1 MIRGIDKGFLPV
13 TAEEIEILGW
23 KAPDFLLI
31 SGDAYVDHPS
41 FGHAVISRVLES
53 AGYKVAI
60 LPQPDWRSTKD
71 FLKLG
76 RPRLAVLISGG
87 NIDSMVNH
95 YTAAKK
101 KRSADVY
108 SPGGRRDMRP
118 DRCTI
123 VYTNRVREA
132 FGDVPVIIGGI
143 EASLRRFA
151 HYDYWDNKVRRSI
164 LFDSRADIITYGMGE
179 RQTVAVADALNAG
192 IDIKDITWI
201 DGTAVKA
208 DTAPKDALILP
219 SYEEISKDKKAYA
232 DATREEFLNQD
243 PVRGRILAQA
253 HGDKY
258 LVQNKPQMPLTSAE
272 LDSVYELPYTR
283 EYHPMYEADGGIP
296 ALKEVKF
303 SITSARGC
311 YGNCNFCSLAFHQ
324 GRIVQSRS
332 HESIIKEARAMTE
345 KPDFKGYIHD
355 VGGPSANF
363 RFPACDKQLKSGAC
377 KDKQCLFPAPC
388 KNMTV
393 SHKDYAELLK
403 KLRSL
408 PGIKQ
413 VFIRSG
419 IRYDYLLAD
428 KDETFFYDLCRYHIS
443 GQLKVA
449 PEHVSDN
456 VLHFMGKPKAA
467 VYEKFAEKFYK
478 ITKNVGKEQY
488 LVPYLMSSHPG
499 STLADAVKLALFL
512 KKHHMHPQ
520 QVQDFY
526 PTPATVS
533 TAMFYTGIDPMTMK
547 EVYVPKSPEEKAMQ
561 RALLQFDKQENY
573 NTVLK
578 ALQKAGRE
586 DLIGFSEDALIKP
599 GRNTNVSKNI
609 RRRGSGETYKRGA
622 CRGSQS
628 NQRNKRG
635 KTGSGGFNSGR
646 R

>member
-1 MIRGIDKGFLPV
+1 MIRGIDCGFLPV
-13 TAEEIEILGW
+13 SAEEMKILGW
-23 KAPDFLLI
+23 DAYDFLLV

-41 FGHAVISRVLES
+41 FGHAVISRVLTA

-60 LPQPDWRSTKD
+60 LPQPGWHSTDD

-76 RPRLAVLISGG
+76 RPRLGVMISGG

-101 KRSADVY
+101 KRSGDVY
-108 SPGGRRDMRP
+108 SPGGKKGFRP

-123 VYTNRVREA
+123 VYTNLVRQA
-132 FGDVPVIIGGI
+132 FGDIPVVIGGI

-164 LFDSRADIITYGMGE
+164 LFDSRADIIAYGMGE
-179 RQTVAVADALNAG
+179 KQIVAIADSLNAG
-192 IDIKDITWI
+192 IDVKDISWI
-201 DGTAVKA
+201 EGTAVKA
-208 DTAPKDALILP
+208 DAPPEDAYILP
-219 SYEEISKDKKAYA
+219 SFEKICEDKRAYA
-232 DATREEFLNQD
+232 EATREEFLNQD
-243 PVRGRILAQA
+243 PVRGKVLAQA

-258 LVQNKPQMPLTSAE
+258 LIQNKPQMPLTSDE
-272 LDSVYELPYTR
+272 LDRVYELPYVR
-283 EYHPMYEADGGIP
+283 EYHPMYESEGGIP

-324 GRIVQSRS
+324 GRIVTSRS
-332 HESIIKEARAMTE
+332 HKSIIKEAIAMTE
-345 KPDFKGYIHD
+345 NPDFKGYIHD

-363 RFPACDKQLKSGAC
+363 RFPACDKQLKAGAC

-388 KNMTV
+388 KNMKI
-393 SHKDYAELLK
+393 SHRDYAELLK

-408 PGIKQ
+408 PKIKQ
-413 VFIRSG
+413 VFVRSG

-428 KDETFFYDLCRYHIS
+428 RDEAFFYDLCKYHIS

-456 VLHFMGKPKAA
+456 VLYYMGKPKAA
-467 VYEKFAEKFYK
+467 VYERFAEKFYK
-478 ITKNVGKEQY
+478 ITERVGKEQY

-499 STLADAVKLALFL
+499 STLRDAIKLAQFL

-533 TAMFYTGIDPMTMK
+533 TAMFYTGLDPMTMK
-547 EVYVPKSPEEKAMQ
+547 EVYVPKSPGEKAMQ
-561 RALLQFDKQENY
+561 RALLQFDKPENY
-573 NTVLK
+573 NLVLR

-586 DLIGFSEDALIKP
+586 DLIGFSENALIKP
-599 GRNTNVSKNI
+599 RRNKDVSKNI
-609 RRRGSGETYKRGA
+609 RRQGGSEKDKGRA
-622 CRGSQS
+622 RRGSQK
-628 NQRNKRG
+628 NQGRDGRKA
-635 KTGSGGFNSGR
+635 GSGGSYSR
-646 R
+646 RG

>member
-1 MIRGIDKGFLPV
+1 MTRGIDRGFLPV
-13 TAEEIEILGW
+13 SAEEMKILGW
-23 KAPDFLLI
+23 DTYDFLLI

-53 AGYKVAI
+53 AGYKVAV
-60 LPQPDWRSTKD
+60 LPQPDWHSTDDLMK
-71 FLKLG
+71 FPP
-76 RPRLAVLISGG
+76 PRLGVMISGG

-101 KRSADVY
+101 KRSGDVY
-108 SPGGRRDMRP
+108 SPGGRGKMRP

-123 VYTNRVREA
+123 VYTNLARQA
-132 FGDVPVIIGGI
+132 FGSIPVIIGGI

-164 LFDSRADIITYGMGE
+164 LFDSRADIIAYGMGE
-179 RQTVAVADALNAG
+179 RQIVAIADALNAG
-192 IDIKDITWI
+192 IAVKDITWI

-208 DTAPKDALILP
+208 DTPPDDAYILP
-219 SYEEISKDKKAYA
+219 SFEKICEDKRAYA
-232 DATREEFLNQD
+232 EATREEFLNQD
-243 PVRGRILAQA
+243 PVRGKTLAQA
-253 HGDKY
+253 HGDKF
-258 LVQNKPQMPLTSAE
+258 LIQNKPQMPLTREE

-283 EYHPMYEADGGIP
+283 DYHPMYEAEGGIP

-324 GRIVQSRS
+324 GRIVTSRS
-332 HESIIKEARAMTE
+332 HESIINEAVKMTE
-345 KPDFKGYIHD
+345 HPDFKGYIHD

-363 RFPACDKQLKSGAC
+363 RFPACDKQLKTGAC
-377 KDKQCLFPAPC
+377 RERQCLFPTPC
-388 KNMTV
+388 KNMKI
-393 SHKDYAELLK
+393 SHKDYAELLA
-403 KLRSL
+403 KLRAL
-408 PGIKQ
+408 PKIKQ
-413 VFIRSG
+413 VFVRSG

-428 KDETFFYDLCRYHIS
+428 KDESFFYDLCRYHIS

-456 VLHFMGKPKAA
+456 VLYFMGKPKAA
-467 VYEKFAEKFYK
+467 VYEKFAEKFYR
-478 ITKNVGKEQY
+478 ITERVGKEQY

-499 STLADAVKLALFL
+499 STLQDAIKLAQFL

-533 TAMFYTGIDPMTMK
+533 TAMFYTGLDPMTMK

-561 RALLQFDKQENY
+561 RALLQFDKPENY
-573 NTVLK
+573 NLVLK

-586 DLIGFSEDALIKP
+586 DLIGFSENALIKP
-599 GRNTNVSKNI
+599 RRNKDVSKNI
-609 RRRGSGETYKRGA
+609 GRQGGSEKNKGRARRGSQENRG
-622 CRGSQS
+622 
-628 NQRNKRG
+628 NKGG
-635 KTGSGGFNSGR
+635 KTGARSFDSR
-646 R
+646 RR